1 MDRSAVAR
9 WTSMDI
15 SDLLQTGTRTPYG
28 PPSWSRFATPTMNP
42 VAEVS
47 AKRVG
52 YAAIALGVLAVLVAV
67 LADLLGIGGHGG
79 FGWKQGALLAVG
91 VLVAL
96 GGVGVMRKAGSPPGT
111 GRPGEATHPE
121 ERQ

>member
-1 MDRSAVAR
+1 
-9 WTSMDI
+9 
-15 SDLLQTGTRTPYG
+15 
-28 PPSWSRFATPTMNP
+28 

-52 YAAIALGVLAVLVAV
+52 YAAIAFGALAVLVAV
-67 LADLLGIGGHGG
+67 LADPLGIGGNEG

-96 GGVGVMRKAGSPPGT
+96 GGVGVMQGWFAAPDGEGLARRRTPKRGSSPPLSRST
-111 GRPGEATHPE
+111 GGHKPHGGRHRLTKPHDIDHGGGRFE
-121 ERQ
+121 